1 MNLYEEMKTARM
13 TAMKTHNKNESTLLS
28 VLIGEIERGKL
39 ALTVELQ
46 KDDSKINSIV
56 ESKIKMMIS
65 NAIENYKLTNSDEY
79 KIELDILA
87 VWNDKLPKKLSE
99 DDTKVAVETIIS
111 DLGEINIGKIMGA
124 LKQKYGNLIDMK
136 IAKMYIDSIS
146 KK

>member
-1 MNLYEEMKTARM
+1 MNLYEEMKSARM
-13 TAMKTHNKNESTLLS
+13 IAMKTHNKNESNLLS

-65 NAIENYKLTNSDEY
+65 NATENYKLTNSDEY
-79 KIELDILA
+79 KIELDILS

-136 IAKMYIDSIS
+136 IAKRYIDSIN
-146 KK
+146 KL

>member
-1 MNLYEEMKTARM
+1 MNLYEEMKSARM
-13 TAMKTHNKNESTLLS
+13 IAMKTHNKNESTLLS

-65 NAIENYKLTNSDEY
+65 NATENYKLTNSDEY
-79 KIELDILA
+79 KIELDILS

-99 DDTKVAVETIIS
+99 DDTKLAVETIIS
-111 DLGEINIGKIMGA
+111 DLCEINIGKIMGA

-136 IAKMYIDSIS
+136 IAKTCIDSIN
-146 KK
+146 KL

>member
-1 MNLYEEMKTARM
+1 MNLYEEMKSARM
-13 TAMKTHNKNESTLLS
+13 IAMKTHNKNESNLLS

-65 NAIENYKLTNSDEY
+65 NATENYKLTNSDEY
-79 KIELDILA
+79 KIELDILS

-99 DDTKVAVETIIS
+99 DDTKLAVETIIS
-111 DLGEINIGKIMGA
+111 DLGEINIGKIMGT
-124 LKQKYGNLIDMK
+124 LKQNYGNLIDMK
-136 IAKMYIDSIS
+136 IAKMCIDSIS
-146 KK
+146 KL

>member
-13 TAMKTHNKNESTLLS
+13 IAMKSHNKNESNLLS

-65 NAIENYKLTNSDEY
+65 NATENYKLTNSDEY
-79 KIELDILA
+79 KIELDILS

-99 DDTKVAVETIIS
+99 DDTKLAVETIIS
-111 DLGEINIGKIMGA
+111 DLGEINIGKIMGT
-124 LKQKYGNLIDMK
+124 LKQNYGNLIDMK
-136 IAKMYIDSIS
+136 IAKMCIDSIS
-146 KK
+146 KL

>member
-1 MNLYEEMKTARM
+1 MNLYEEMKSARM
-13 TAMKTHNKNESTLLS
+13 IAMKTHNKNESTLLS

-65 NAIENYKLTNSDEY
+65 NATENYKLTNSDEY
-79 KIELDILA
+79 KIELDILS

-99 DDTKVAVETIIS
+99 DDTKLAVETIIS
-111 DLGEINIGKIMGA
+111 DLGEINIGKIMGT

-136 IAKMYIDSIS
+136 IAKMCIDSIS
-146 KK
+146 KL

>member
-13 TAMKTHNKNESTLLS
+13 IAMKSHNKNESNLLS

-65 NAIENYKLTNSDEY
+65 NATENYKLTNSDEY
-79 KIELDILA
+79 KIELDILS

-146 KK
+146 KL

>member
-13 TAMKTHNKNESTLLS
+13 IAMKSHNKNESNLLS

-65 NAIENYKLTNSDEY
+65 NATENYKLTNSDEY
-79 KIELDILA
+79 KIELDILS

-111 DLGEINIGKIMGA
+111 DLGEINIGKIMGT
-124 LKQKYGNLIDMK
+124 LKQNYGNLIDMK
-136 IAKMYIDSIS
+136 IAKMCIDSIS
-146 KK
+146 KL

>member
-1 MNLYEEMKTARM
+1 MNLYEEMKSARM
-13 TAMKTHNKNESTLLS
+13 IAMKTHNKNESNLLS

-65 NAIENYKLTNSDEY
+65 NATENYKLTNSDEY
-79 KIELDILA
+79 KIELDILS

>member
-13 TAMKTHNKNESTLLS
+13 TAMKMHNKNESNLLS

-39 ALTVELQ
+39 ALSVELQ
-46 KDDSKINSIV
+46 KDIEKVNAIV
-56 ESKIKMMIS
+56 ASKIKMMMS
-65 NAIENYKLTNSDEY
+65 NASENYKLTNSDEY

-99 DDTKVAVETIIS
+99 EDTKVVIETIIS
-111 DLGEINIGKIMGA
+111 DLGEINIGKIMGT

-136 IAKMYIDSIS
+136 VAKIYIDSIS